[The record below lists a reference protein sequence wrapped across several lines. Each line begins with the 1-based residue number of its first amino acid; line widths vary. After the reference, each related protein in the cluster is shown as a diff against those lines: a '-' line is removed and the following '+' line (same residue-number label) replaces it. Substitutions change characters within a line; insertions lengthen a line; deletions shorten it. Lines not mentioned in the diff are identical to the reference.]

1 MYDEILCP
9 TDGSGGSDAAVEHA
23 CYLAELAD
31 ARIHALFVVDETI
44 AGADGWD
51 VVVEREEERGE
62 NALDAVAA
70 AGAERG
76 VPVERHLRRGRPH
89 EEILDAAGEPKS
101 AQELSDQLDV
111 PFATCSRRIDELED
125 TELLELH
132 DRPLSDEHRRIKVY
146 RRCVVGVN
154 VRFRDGLTVE
164 LEERSEVKNKL
175 DDVWRTMTDG

>member
-9 TDGSGGSDAAVEHA
+9 TDRSGGSDAAVEHA

-51 VVVEREEERGE
+51 AVVEREEERGE

-76 VPVERHLRRGRPH
+76 VPVERHLGRGRPH
-89 EEILDAAGEPKS
+89 EEILDAAGDYAVDLIVMGTHGRTGVGRFLAAGLVAE
-101 AQELSDQLDV
+101 
-111 PFATCSRRIDELED
+111 R
-125 TELLELH
+125 
-132 DRPLSDEHRRIKVY
+132 
-146 RRCVVGVN
+146 VVRHSEAPV
-154 VRFRDGLTVE
+154 LTARLAE
-164 LEERSEVKNKL
+164 
-175 DDVWRTMTDG
+175 

>member
-9 TDGSGGSDAAVEHA
+9 TDGSPGSDAAVEHA
-23 CYLAELAD
+23 CYIARLAD

-62 NALDAVAA
+62 RALNAVAA

-89 EEILDAAGEPKS
+89 EEILDAA
-101 AQELSDQLDV
+101 SDYDADLIV
-111 PFATCSRRIDELED
+111 MGTHGRTGLGRFVTAGSVAER
-125 TELLELH
+125 
-132 DRPLSDEHRRIKVY
+132 
-146 RRCVVGVN
+146 VVRHSKLPV
-154 VRFRDGLTVE
+154 LTAHIG
-164 LEERSEVKNKL
+164 
-175 DDVWRTMTDG
+175 D